1 MKYKAKETYKKLPK
15 NEGFLSLGSAS
26 RHIKLM
32 AGEIIEFTGN
42 IPKKIKDCLTEIKI
56 QKGDK

>member
-32 AGEIIEFTGN
+32 ADEIIIASAN
-42 IPKKIKDCLTEIKI
+42 
-56 QKGDK
+56 